1 MRPGAGAGRRG
12 RWVAAVLVLVTA
24 AACASP
30 APPSTSPTA
39 DVDLVAARRAAGIA
53 ECPQPGAEPV
63 ADGLPAVELE
73 CLGGDS
79 RLALSALRGPLVIN
93 LWAQWCLPCRQ
104 EAPVLR
110 AFHAAHGEEVAL
122 LGIDYNDPQPGLAI
136 EFAQLVGWTWPQ
148 LADPEKTTEVPL
160 ALPGIPMSL
169 LVDADGRLVA
179 RHAGPFKDLAEL
191 EAWVAE
197 GLAP

>member
-1 MRPGAGAGRRG
+1 MSRRAGPGRRA
-12 RWVAAVLVLVTA
+12 RWAAAVLVAVA
-24 AACASP
+24 ATGCAVP
-30 APPSTSPTA
+30 APPSGPATPE
-39 DVDLVAARRAAGIA
+39 VDLVAARRAAGIQ
-53 ECPQPGAEPV
+53 ECPQPTAEPV
-63 ADGLPAVELE
+63 ANGLPEVELD

-79 RLALSALRGPLVIN
+79 TVALSALRGPLVIN

-110 AFHAAHGEEVAL
+110 AFHEAHGEDVGL
-122 LGIDYNDPQPGLAI
+122 LGIDYNDPQPALAI

-160 ALPGIPMSL
+160 GLPGIPMSL
-169 LVDADGRLVA
+169 LVDGDGRLVA
-179 RHAGPFKDLAEL
+179 RHAGAFKDLAEL

-197 GLAP
+197 GLGS